1 MTNLQVQIGQR
12 LKAIRKLLGYTIKS
26 LSEATSV
33 SSNLISL
40 MENGRIDPSIIKIA
54 KICEF
59 YDITVDALVFD
70 TGKQFEDLLNDLRG
84 VAYDVRGVG

>member
-12 LKAIRKLLGYTIKS
+12 LKAIRKILGYTIKS

-40 MENGRIDPSIIKIA
+40 MENGRIEPSIIKVA

-59 YDITVDALVFD
+59 YDITVDALIFD
-70 TGKQFEDLLNDLRG
+70 TSKQFDDLLNDLRG
-84 VAYDVRGVG
+84 VTYDVRGAG